1 MKKTNFA
8 FKNIQ
13 GSGTFFLILITILLL
28 QSCYNQPKPVD
39 YVDPFIGT
47 DFFAHLY
54 PGATLPFGMVQLSPD
69 TYTRGW
75 THAAGYQYADNSIMG
90 FSHTHYSG
98 VGMVAKG
105 DILLM
110 PTVGQKLWLTPG
122 SRENPDK
129 GYRSRFDHA
138 DETAEPGY
146 YSVFLKDY
154 KVKAELT
161 VTKRVGMHKYTFPAS
176 DVSHIL
182 LDLGHIIG
190 AQPAEKSHLEFH
202 NNNTIQGYKIAQEAI
217 VYFVAE
223 FSKPFDAYGTWDG
236 NYKTPESSASVFPYK
251 SAESGNNIGAF
262 VRYKTSQNEVI
273 YVKVGLSYT
282 SVEGARNN
290 LKTEIPGWDFETVRR
305 EAKDKW
311 NRELTRLTV
320 SGDSEDRKQIFYT
333 ALYHSLLAQVI
344 SNDVDGKYF
353 GMDGKIHEAK
363 DYNFF
368 PSFLCWDTY
377 RSEHPLM
384 TLVSPEN
391 VNDMIKSIVAKTK
404 NYGWLPAQHH
414 RNVFHQGMVGDH
426 LVPIVVDAYMKG
438 FRNYDVEAI
447 YNAMRT
453 KAMELPPPSISPS
466 AGRSGLNYYLELGYV
481 PVDKVTEAVPN
492 TLELAYNDWCI
503 AQMAKDLG
511 KTEDYKIFM
520 KRAENYKNLFD
531 PKTDFMRPKK
541 LDGTRLPACE
551 GRPAEIV
558 KDGDH
563 SYYDCFD
570 PLLVG
575 RRPNRYYTESN
586 AWQYIWSAQHDING
600 LIDLFGS
607 KERFISK
614 LDSLF
619 SMSPEISLPKYVG
632 VVGTLGQYV
641 HGNQPSHHVAYLYNF
656 AGQPWK
662 TQEKVREIMDL
673 LYHTGPGGIPGN
685 EDMGSLSSWYVL
697 SAMGIYPV
705 TPGKDI
711 YVIGSPVFKKI
722 TLRLDSPYKG
732 QEFTIKANQVSK
744 ENKYIQS
751 ATLNGKPFNRTW
763 ITHQEIVQGGTL
775 IFEMGK
781 QPNRKWGSDAS
792 AIPPSMT
799 RY

>member
-1 MKKTNFA
+1 MDKFPFIFKTIKSLGKVLFV
-8 FKNIQ
+8 
-13 GSGTFFLILITILLL
+13 LITVILLNA
-28 QSCYNQPKPVD
+28 CDKQPEAVD

-54 PGATLPFGMVQLSPD
+54 PGATLPFAMVQLSPD
-69 TYTRGW
+69 TYTQGW
-75 THAAGYQYADNSIMG
+75 TYAAGYQYADNSIMG

-110 PTVGQKLWLTPG
+110 PTVGQKLFVTPG

-146 YSVFLKDY
+146 YSVILKDY
-154 KVKAELT
+154 GVKAELT
-161 VTKRVGMHKYTFPAS
+161 VTKRAGMHKYTFPAS
-176 DVSHIL
+176 EVSHIL
-182 LDLGHIIG
+182 LDLGHILG
-190 AQPAEKSHLEFH
+190 SAPDENSHLEFIDKH
-202 NNNTIQGYKIAQEAI
+202 IIQGYKVAQEAT

-251 SAESGNNIGAF
+251 SAESGNNIGAY
-262 VRYKTSQNEVI
+262 VRYKTTKNEVV

-282 SVEGARNN
+282 GVEGARNN
-290 LKTEIPGWDFETVRR
+290 LKTEIPGWNFEKIRR
-305 EAKDKW
+305 KAKDEW
-311 NRELTRLTV
+311 NRELTKLAVEGGT
-320 SGDSEDRKQIFYT
+320 EDQKQIFYT

-353 GMDGKIHEAK
+353 GMDGEIHEAK
-363 DYNFF
+363 DFNFF

-384 TLVSPEN
+384 TLVEPEY
-391 VNDMIKSIVAKTK
+391 VNDMIRSIVAKTK
-404 NYGWLPAQHH
+404 HFGWLPAQHH

-438 FRNYDVEAI
+438 FRDYDVEAI

-453 KAMELPPPSISPS
+453 KAMELPPPPLPSS
-466 AGRSGLNYYLELGYV
+466 AGRSGLKYYLELGYV

-511 KTEDYKIFM
+511 KTEDNNIFM
-520 KRAENYKNLFD
+520 KRANNYKNLFD
-531 PKTDFMRPKK
+531 SGTDFMRPKK
-541 LDGTRLPACE
+541 LDGTWLPACD
-551 GRPAEIV
+551 GRSAIIV
-558 KDGDH
+558 KNGDH

-586 AWQYIWSAQHDING
+586 AWQYIWSVQHDING

-607 KERFISK
+607 KERFVTK

-619 SMSPEISLPKYVG
+619 SMSPEISPPKYVG

-656 AGQPWK
+656 AGKPWK

-705 TPGKDI
+705 TPGQDI
-711 YVIGSPVFKKI
+711 YVIGSPVFEKV
-722 TLRLDSPYKG
+722 RLQLGEPYKG
-732 QEFTIKANQVSK
+732 KEFTIIANLVSK

-763 ITHQEIVQGGTL
+763 ITHEEIGNGGTL

-781 QPNRKWGSDAS
+781 EPNINWGSDAS

-799 RY
+799 R